1 MSNFATN
8 PPKTTAGARQS
19 HGSLIPFGSRHLHT
33 SMPAAGSQRALKLC
47 VVSMVYYQDP
57 WCSGLSSYYFNLVKS
72 LSDLGHRIFLVVPDG
87 VPTMDG
93 SCLQTSTMR
102 TPGFVTR
109 GGANGVR
116 ERVGGIAH
124 RLLFSYQV
132 LRKVRDLDRS
142 VDLDLVISPELFAP
156 GLLVALFTGNKL
168 VTRIHTPA
176 YIGDRHDE
184 RYRFAWLRR
193 LQTLAEKIQVKRS
206 AGLSV
211 ASVHLASVIAR
222 DWRIPRE
229 KLRIIPNSVQLDWVR
244 GLAAKARREVTGR
257 YLLYVGRIERKKG
270 VHILSRSLNA
280 VLAGRDDITM
290 IFAGR
295 DCGLREAILQENRRF
310 RDRIVFL
317 DTVEKGRLFGLVR
330 FADLVILPSLWEN
343 CSNAGLEA
351 MALGRPVIGTYRTA
365 FEEIIED
372 GINGFL
378 VEPGNAGDLAG
389 KILSSLGRPDLE
401 RIGRRAYESV
411 LRFDSRTVAAEIVEF
426 YRGTLAAP

>member
-1 MSNFATN
+1 
-8 PPKTTAGARQS
+8 
-19 HGSLIPFGSRHLHT
+19 
-33 SMPAAGSQRALKLC
+33 
-47 VVSMVYYQDP
+47 MVYYHDP
-57 WCSGLSSYYFNLVKS
+57 WCSGLSSYYFNLVTT
-72 LSDLGHRIFLVVPDG
+72 LSDLGHHIFLVVPDSG
-87 VPTMDG
+87 APTMAG
-93 SCLQTSTMR
+93 PCLQIATTRSSDL
-102 TPGFVTR
+102 VTR
-109 GGANGVR
+109 GGANGVLG
-116 ERVGGIAH
+116 RVKGIAH
-124 RLLFSYQV
+124 KLLFPYQV
-132 LRKVRDLDRS
+132 LRKIRDLRRS
-142 VDLDLVISPELFAP
+142 VDLDLVIAPELFAP

-168 VTRIHTPA
+168 ITRIHTPA
-176 YIGDRHDE
+176 YIGDLHDE
-184 RYRFAWLRR
+184 RYRFSWLRR

-229 KLRIIPNSVQLDWVR
+229 KVRVIPNSVQVDWVR
-244 GLAAKARREVTGR
+244 GLAAKAHREVTGR

-270 VHILSRSLNA
+270 VHILSRSLNT

-295 DCGLREAILQENRRF
+295 DCGVKEAILQENRRF
-310 RDRIVFL
+310 HDRIVFL
-317 DTVEKGRLFGLVR
+317 DTVEKLRLFGLVR

-351 MALGRPVIGTYRTA
+351 MAVGRPVLGTYRTA

-378 VEPGNAGDLAG
+378 VEPGNAGDLGG
-389 KILSSLGRPDLE
+389 KILSCLDRPDLE

-411 LRFDSRTVAAEIVEF
+411 LRFDSRTVAAEYVEF
-426 YRGTLAAP
+426 YRSTLAAP